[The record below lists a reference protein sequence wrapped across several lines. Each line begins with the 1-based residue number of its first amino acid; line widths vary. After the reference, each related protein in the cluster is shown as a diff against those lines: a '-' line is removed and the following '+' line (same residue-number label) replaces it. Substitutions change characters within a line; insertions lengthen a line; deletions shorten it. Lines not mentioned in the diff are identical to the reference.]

1 LTSELDRVR
10 ANEVKRLVNPLQEP
24 FTALQDQFAPL
35 NYAAS
40 DAEERALAARER
52 VALCSAREFET
63 QKARDALLD
72 ALPKLRAERDQGYM
86 KLGESKYICDFYWGR
101 ESEEKQEGQR
111 ECVCVNSYISCLC
124 AYECGWVYMH
134 GCRHTYKCTK
144 KNRYMYD
151 QAARF
156 IVEHK
161 YQEAFFKRTYKN
173 TAPSPVDGM
182 ILEAVGNIKDRDY
195 TDTWGEKGI
204 GPPVVALKLQ
214 EIVHKIEQ
222 DAVAECERNLISFSR
237 DYDIQHGELLH
248 AQTGTD
254 GASCPRRSLES
265 MRGSDSWACLL
276 SI

>member
-1 LTSELDRVR
+1 
-10 ANEVKRLVNPLQEP
+10 
-24 FTALQDQFAPL
+24 
-35 NYAAS
+35 
-40 DAEERALAARER
+40 
-52 VALCSAREFET
+52 
-63 QKARDALLD
+63 
-72 ALPKLRAERDQGYM
+72 
-86 KLGESKYICDFYWGR
+86 
-101 ESEEKQEGQR
+101 
-111 ECVCVNSYISCLC
+111 
-124 AYECGWVYMH
+124 
-134 GCRHTYKCTK
+134 
-144 KNRYMYD
+144 MYD

-254 GASCPRRSLES
+254 GASCPRQAWRACWALTLGRVYSLYKPTSRCNAMHSVCGRRQTRQQCSLKPLKLAWPVVECDRELDVLDRTAATTAAAAVPGAEAAPTAGS
-265 MRGSDSWACLL
+265 ATTCAAPRPATAVAACARRGLRRRRGLL
-276 SI
+276 ERGCRADRRLRRPLSHRCERGQFRR

>member
-1 LTSELDRVR
+1 M
-10 ANEVKRLVNPLQEP
+10 
-24 FTALQDQFAPL
+24 
-35 NYAAS
+35 
-40 DAEERALAARER
+40 
-52 VALCSAREFET
+52 
-63 QKARDALLD
+63 
-72 ALPKLRAERDQGYM
+72 G
-86 KLGESKYICDFYWGR
+86 LG
-101 ESEEKQEGQR
+101 
-111 ECVCVNSYISCLC
+111 
-124 AYECGWVYMH
+124 MH

-144 KNRYMYD
+144 TNRYMYD

-173 TAPSPVDGM
+173 TAPSPVDGK

-204 GPPVVALKLQ
+204 GPPVVALKVH

-222 DAVAECERNLISFSR
+222 DAVAECESNLISCSR

-254 GASCPRRSLES
+254 GASCPWQAWRACWALTLGRVYSLYKPTSRCNAMHSVCGRRRTRQQCSLRPLKLAWPRPRTSPTNPGTCCSVLELQS
-265 MRGSDSWACLL
+265 NCA
-276 SI
+276 